1 MKKCALITG
10 ASGGIGSEIALR
22 LAADG
27 YDIAACYFTDDKS
40 AKVLEEKLSFTGAK
54 YKFYKA
60 DVSDYNQIKEIFADA
75 ADYFGG
81 VSVLVNNA
89 GMSQTKLF
97 TDITEEEFDRITAVN
112 FKSVFNCCK
121 FAVPYMVNQ
130 KQGKIINIS
139 SMWGVCGASCET
151 VYSATKAAVIGFTKA
166 LAREL
171 DIPVI
176 ALCQVARDAEGQE
189 PNLAQLRG
197 SGSIEQDADVVLF
210 LHRDRK
216 IVEEENPVQEA
227 KCIVAKQR
235 NGATGDVEMMFFPA
249 FTKFENKVAGG
260 DE

>member
-10 ASGGIGSEIALR
+10 ASGGIGRKIALR
-22 LAADG
+22 LAKDG
-27 YDIAACYFTDDKS
+27 YDIAACYFSDDQS
-40 AKVLEEKLSFTGAK
+40 AKELENELALVGIK

-75 ADYFGG
+75 TDFFGG

-97 TDITEEEFDRITAVN
+97 TDITEEDFDRITAVN

-139 SMWGVCGASCET
+139 SMWGVYGASCET

-171 DIPVI
+171 APSNIQVNCIAPGAVDTKMNNNLSEKEKADFAMEIPMGRFGRPEEIASIVSFLASNGSDYITAQVI
-176 ALCQVARDAEGQE
+176 T
-189 PNLAQLRG
+189 
-197 SGSIEQDADVVLF
+197 AD
-210 LHRDRK
+210 
-216 IVEEENPVQEA
+216 
-227 KCIVAKQR
+227 
-235 NGATGDVEMMFFPA
+235 
-249 FTKFENKVAGG
+249 GG
-260 DE
+260 LT